1 MRRLPVFF
9 VLDCSE
15 SMAGD
20 NLKKMEDGIGMI
32 VRSLRQDPHALE
44 TAYLSVI
51 AFAGIARTIAPLVE
65 AYSFYAPKLP
75 MGSGTSLGAA
85 LQELMIQIDSQVKM
99 TTPDQKGDW
108 KPIVYLFTDGKPTD
122 KVDPTL
128 RIWQERYAKKTNMI
142 AIAMGKYADIGT
154 LQKLTETV
162 LLFDDQG
169 ENDFKKFIAWISS
182 SVSSQS
188 KSVSEGQGDGL
199 NLAKIDSNVISLVKK
214 GDTPPPPP
222 SDQDCVVLVG
232 RCQKSSGPYLIKYDR
247 LKHVIPFNENA
258 HVKNHFELTGCYP
271 ITEEYFEWS
280 TPEAT
285 NLKVST
291 RELVGTPGCPYC
303 GNISAF
309 AQCGCGKLM
318 CINGP
323 GVATCP
329 WCKTQVQ
336 FSPGG
341 GGDDGGFD
349 VQRGRG

>member
-32 VRSLRQDPHALE
+32 IRDLRQDPHALE

-51 AFAGIARTIAPLVE
+51 AFAGIARTIVPLVE
-65 AYSFYAPKLP
+65 VFSFYPPKLP
-75 MGSGTSLGAA
+75 IGSGTSLGAA
-85 LQELMIQIDSQVKM
+85 LTELMRQMDTQVVKS
-99 TTPDQKGDW
+99 TADQKGDW

-122 KVDPTL
+122 KVDPALNEWRTK
-128 RIWQERYAKKTNMI
+128 YANKANLI
-142 AIAMGKYADIGT
+142 AMGMGKYADVAK
-154 LQKLTETV
+154 LQKLTENV
-162 LLFDDQG
+162 LIFDERNEG
-169 ENDFKKFIAWISS
+169 DFKKFISWLSA

-188 KSVSEGQGDGL
+188 KSVCEGQGDNL
-199 NLAKIDSNVISLVKK
+199 NLSRIDSNVISLVKQ

-222 SDQDCVVLVG
+222 SDQDCVVLAG
-232 RCQKSSGPYLIKYDR
+232 RCQKNGKPYLMKYER
-247 LKHVIPFNENA
+247 LLHIIPIREGVAN
-258 HVKNHFELTGCYP
+258 KKRFELTGCYP
-271 ITEEYFEWS
+271 VSEEYFEWS
-280 TPEAT
+280 TPGAA

-291 RELVGTPGCPYC
+291 EELVGAPGCPYC

-309 AQCGCGKLM
+309 AMCGCGKLM

-323 GVATCP
+323 GTFTCP
-329 WCKTQVQ
+329 WCKSHVT
-336 FSPGG
+336 FLPGG
-341 GGDDGGFD
+341 PEGGFD

>member
-32 VRSLRQDPHALE
+32 VRDLRQDPHALE

-51 AFAGIARTIAPLVE
+51 AFAGIARTIAPLIE
-65 AYSFYAPKLP
+65 AFSFYPPKLP
-75 MGSGTSLGAA
+75 IGSGTSLGAA
-85 LQELMIQIDSQVKM
+85 LTELMKQIDTQVVK
-99 TTPDQKGDW
+99 TTSDQKGDW
-108 KPIVYLFTDGKPTD
+108 KPIIYLFTDGKPTD
-122 KVDPTL
+122 KVDSALNEWRTK
-128 RIWQERYAKKTNMI
+128 YASKANLI
-142 AIAMGKYADIGT
+142 AIAMGKYADVAT

-162 LLFDDQG
+162 LMFEDQNEG
-169 ENDFKKFIAWISS
+169 DFKKFISWLSA

-188 KSVSEGQGDGL
+188 KSVNEGQGDNI
-199 NLAKIDSNVISLVKK
+199 NLSRIDKNVISLLKH

-222 SDQDCVVLVG
+222 SDKDCVVLNG
-232 RCQKSSGPYLIKYDR
+232 RCQKNSKPYIMKYDR
-247 LKHVIPFNENA
+247 LQNIIPIQEGMRDF
-258 HVKNHFELTGCYP
+258 NHFELTGCYP
-271 ITEEYFEWS
+271 VTEEYFEWS
-280 TPEAT
+280 SPEVA
-285 NLKVST
+285 NLKIST
-291 RELVGTPGCPYC
+291 DELIGAPGCPYC

-309 AQCGCGKLM
+309 AMCGCGKLM

-323 GVATCP
+323 GVVTCP
-329 WCKTQVQ
+329 WCKSQVN

-341 GGDDGGFD
+341 DENGGFD